1 MLSNYEI
8 KTVNF
13 YNNPIGNVK
22 TLVPKFFDKAK
33 LCFIMKTLFKIR
45 IEAQRIHRG
54 CIRIPSMT
62 MAKTI
67 SRI

>member
-1 MLSNYEI
+1 MLKHWCLNFLI
-8 KTVNF
+8 KQNM
-13 YNNPIGNVK
+13 
-22 TLVPKFFDKAK
+22 
-33 LCFIMKTLFKIR
+33 CFITKTLFKIR
-45 IEAQRIHRG
+45 TEAKRIHRG